1 MKNKTKFIQQSSR
14 SSLRKNEK
22 RERLAGFAEEG
33 TKAHGL
39 HIYIFCTSS
48 SSSLSIRESNRVYI
62 GTESATKYRERKG
75 WSRRYAQNVKTKKR
89 ERKEVGAIM
98 RQD

>member
-22 RERLAGFAEEG
+22 RERLVGFAEEG

-39 HIYIFCTSS
+39 HTYF
-48 SSSLSIRESNRVYI
+48 LH
-62 GTESATKYRERKG
+62 
-75 WSRRYAQNVKTKKR
+75 
-89 ERKEVGAIM
+89 
-98 RQD
+98 